1 MTQFAEQTIVRTCI
15 TLLLSL
21 STVVF
26 SSVSVQGVSLPLST
40 TDQIANP
47 PLEPLIAG
55 QGTVNASV
63 LPSSAPMQ
71 YFRLG
76 TNSTIQI
83 GTTWNDMQQNGSMGR
98 QIVVG
103 GGWVHNVWNF
113 LPGASSANRNTSYYA
128 YSLAG
133 GMNVSNPGID
143 PVVNGAG
150 FTSIGYDA
158 TGSGRAVAAYHKLD
172 DNRTKLARGDGL
184 GLSTFSTFNFP
195 AAGVNCQNVVSGS
208 GGVDGPY
215 FWPKIAV
222 DVNGS
227 GQPIAH
233 VVSTEYS
240 GAQVNLSLVYYKT
253 NAGMTAPSATCGLWI
268 DSVTTVS
275 AVVTQDPNSNKVA
288 IVWLRSADGAHA
300 DAIQQRNNDVVF
312 TESTDLGSSWLLPT
326 NITNYIGANLERAY
340 TDLSALYST
349 DGCLHVLWTTSYFD
363 SASSIVGNQGAR
375 LYHWD
380 KCQQCRSLVSDA
392 DNSEANCKRGIWNK
406 NIAKM
411 NLSECVVGGSS
422 RLYASYTYF
431 TGDDQNNP
439 APSDCSAAGWANGEI
454 FAQVSQNGGATWG
467 PPVNLTNTT
476 SHNCAAGNCNSEHWS
491 SSAPYVT
498 DSLRIQYILDRD
510 AGAVSYTEGT
520 WTNNPVMNLSY
531 PCFSTVTYLHLSAT
545 PATLAYPYHTTPGQ
559 QRDTTLI
566 LVNSGN
572 AVANYTRTINY
583 LSGSGWLSFPNDPPN
598 GSVPIGCNFA
608 DSLKLRVNGP
618 TTEGLYR
625 AVVNFDYNNGVS
637 NSTLSISVDLY
648 NFQEFFLPTDYAIN
662 TATNRLNV
670 NQAGRVGVYEQGNLF
685 TYTAAGVNY
694 LRDGSL
700 IVGTSAGNLSWL
712 IHQGSGGQ
720 PSAANSYGAL
730 YAKSTL
736 TVNTSDPDFR
746 FATGT
751 GVNRDS
757 TIAFR
762 VTYYAPKALTNSDFY
777 LAQFSVYPGPG
788 NVSGRIDN
796 MTIGYAVD
804 WDLPADNGTSNTA
817 GGDDSRHMVYQ
828 QGTSSP
834 PNTQRLA
841 ALAVIREDGQHAP
854 GGFVWDNA
862 RYVVPNRAYQ
872 VDSLWNRMNAVTK
885 FEGTPI
891 IGDLNSVVVA
901 GTHESVLST
910 ADSFKFVI
918 VLAGQLSGD
927 LNSLKAAVDK
937 AKSFYCQHIAADQ
950 TGCPQYLCGDA
961 DGSTSISISD
971 AVLLINYIFGG
982 GAPPSPLL
990 AGDADCSGSVTIS
1003 DAVSLINYIFGGGA
1017 APCSNCP

>member
-1 MTQFAEQTIVRTCI
+1 MTLPVKQLIARTFVI
-15 TLLLSL
+15 LLLS
-21 STVVF
+21 F
-26 SSVSVQGVSLPLST
+26 SAVLFSCSLVLGGTSRPHFS
-40 TDQIANP
+40 DRIANP
-47 PLEPLIAG
+47 SLEPLTAG
-55 QGTVNASV
+55 QGTIVDST
-63 LPSSAPMQ
+63 LSSSAPEQ

-76 TNSTIQI
+76 TNSTVQV

-98 QIVVG
+98 QIVIG
-103 GGWVHNVWNF
+103 GGWVHNVWNY
-113 LPGASSANRNTSYYA
+113 LPAASTANRNTSYYA
-128 YSLAG
+128 YSLSGAV
-133 GMNVSNPGID
+133 NVSNPGID
-143 PVVNGAG
+143 PVVNGGG

-158 TGSGRAVAAYHKLD
+158 TGGGRAVASYHKLD

-184 GLSTFSTFNFP
+184 GLATFTTFNFP
-195 AAGVNCQNVVSGS
+195 AAGVNCQNIISGS

-233 VVSTEYS
+233 LVSTEYS

-275 AVVTQDPNSNKVA
+275 AVIAQDPNSNKVA

-300 DAIQQRNNDVVF
+300 DAIQQRNNDVIF

-326 NITNYIGANLERAY
+326 NITNYIGADLERAY
-340 TDLSALYST
+340 TDLSTLYSS
-349 DGCLHVLWTTSYFD
+349 DGCLHILWATSYFD

-380 KCQQCRSLVSDA
+380 KCQQCRSLLADA

-431 TGDDQNNP
+431 TGDDLGNP
-439 APSDCSAAGWANGEI
+439 GPHDCSQAGWANGEI
-454 FAQVSQNGGATWG
+454 YAQVSQNGGITWG
-467 PPVNLTNTT
+467 PPVNLTSTT
-476 SHNCAAGNCNSEHWS
+476 SNNCAAGTCSSEHWS

-510 AGAVSYTEGT
+510 PGAVAYSEGS

-531 PCFSTVTYLHLSAT
+531 PCFSTTTYSHLSSS
-545 PATLAYPYHTTPGQ
+545 PVSLSYPFHTLPGQ
-559 QRDTTLI
+559 QRDTTFVLI
-566 LVNSGN
+566 NAGN
-572 AVANYTRTINY
+572 AAANYTRSITY

-598 GSVPIGCNFA
+598 SSVPVGCNFA
-608 DSLKLRVNGP
+608 DSLKLRVNAP
-618 TTEGLYR
+618 VTEGLFQ
-625 AVVNFDYNNGVS
+625 AVVRFVYNNGDSVT
-637 NSTLSISVDLY
+637 TLSFDIDLY
-648 NFQEFFLPTDYAIN
+648 NFQEFFLPTDFAIN

-685 TYTAAGVNY
+685 TYTSAGVNY

-700 IVGTSAGNLSWL
+700 IVGTGADNLSWL
-712 IHQGSGGQ
+712 IYQGSGGQ
-720 PSAANSYGAL
+720 PGVANPYGPL
-730 YAKSTL
+730 YAKSNL
-736 TVNTSDPDFR
+736 TVDTSNPDYR
-746 FATGT
+746 RATGI

-777 LAQFSVYPGPG
+777 LAQFSVYPGP
-788 NVSGRIDN
+788 NNASGRIEN
-796 MTIGYAVD
+796 LTVGYAVD
-804 WDLPADNGTSNTA
+804 WDIPADNGSSNTA

-841 ALAVIREDGQHAP
+841 ALAVIREDGQQPP
-854 GGFVWDNA
+854 GGFVWENA
-862 RYVVPNRAYQ
+862 RYVVPLRTYRA
-872 VDSLWNRMNAVTK
+872 DTLWNKMNTITK
-885 FEGTPI
+885 FEGIPVT
-891 IGDLNSVVVA
+891 GDLNSVVVA
-901 GTHESVLST
+901 GVRENLL
-910 ADSFKFVI
+910 APQDSFKFVI

-927 LNSLKAAVDK
+927 LNSLKSTVDK
-937 AKSFYCQHIAADQ
+937 AKNFYCQHISSDQ
-950 TGCPQYLCGDA
+950 TGCPQYVCGDA
-961 DGSTSISISD
+961 DGSTQISISD
-971 AVLLINYIFGG
+971 AVWLINYIFGG

-1003 DAVSLINYIFGGGA
+1003 DAVSLINYIFAGGQP
-1017 APCSNCP
+1017 PCSACP